1 MNKIFELEN
10 SKSISY
16 EANNS
21 YFQQEEQKK
30 EEEDDNFEIDLEKI
44 EPHKFNWFK
53 YLIDK
58 HLQHNDED
66 GNTSALH
73 NADSYISLLNTVTST
88 KSDDEIQGELLD
100 LVGFHNFTLL
110 GELLSKREAIK
121 IYT

>member
-21 YFQQEEQKK
+21 YFKQEEQKK

-44 EPHKFNWFK
+44 ETHKFNWFK

-88 KSDDEIQGELLD
+88 KSDDEI
-100 LVGFHNFTLL
+100 
-110 GELLSKREAIK
+110 
-121 IYT
+121 